1 VKPILEA
8 TGLYSGTDFFL
19 AYSPERED
27 PGNSRFT
34 TATIPKI
41 VAGQG
46 SEASVLVRV
55 LYSSVVE
62 KVISVSST
70 ATAEAVKITE
80 NIFRAANIALVN
92 ELKTN

>member
-1 VKPILEA
+1 
-8 TGLYSGTDFFL
+8 
-19 AYSPERED
+19 
-27 PGNSRFT
+27 
-34 TATIPKI
+34 
-41 VAGQG
+41 
-46 SEASVLVRV
+46 